1 MLPAV
6 TQISNASAKI
16 MVLYAASSSRQR
28 SWSQGMGTIYL
39 LLDTRDT
46 VLQRNAKVWA
56 PQSGRTWSYG
66 CPLNSFSFHHHKRE
80 YKTLLPFIFHW
91 LHKLFS
97 WQDSATAF
105 HLSGWT
111 DWAFLVDSI
120 KIDAHSDRTNSSGRE
135 LLQWVILRQSLYTSF
150 SNSLNSLNDTSAQKQ

>member
-1 MLPAV
+1 M
-6 TQISNASAKI
+6 
-16 MVLYAASSSRQR
+16 
-28 SWSQGMGTIYL
+28 L
-39 LLDTRDT
+39 LLPPDRDSGHKAWEQFT
-46 VLQRNAKVWA
+46 SSWTHEIYCATAQCKMWA

-80 YKTLLPFIFHW
+80 YKMLLPFIFHW

-105 HLSGWT
+105 HLAGWT

-120 KIDAHSDRTNSSGRE
+120 KIDVHSNRTNSSGRE

-150 SNSLNSLNDTSAQKQ
+150 SNSLNSLNDKSAQKQ